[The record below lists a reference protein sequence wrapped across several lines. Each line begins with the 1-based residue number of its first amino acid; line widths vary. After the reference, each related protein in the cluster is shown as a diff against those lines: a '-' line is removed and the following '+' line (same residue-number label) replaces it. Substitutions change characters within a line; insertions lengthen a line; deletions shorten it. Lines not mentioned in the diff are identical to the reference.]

1 MGAGPRRFT
10 IRDVAARARV
20 SEATVSRVL
29 RGQSIHVREDTR
41 RRVLRVATELR
52 YQPST
57 AAVALRTSRTYAI
70 GLVIPDLDNPI
81 WPAVAHG
88 VQQVARPAGF
98 SVVLGVTDWE
108 AQGEVD
114 YLAMAQR
121 GGFDGLLINPARATN
136 DDLLRIGVPAVV
148 LGSHIDFPDFDVVGV
163 DTVLGIR
170 DAIGHLVGLGHRR
183 IGLIAPPLELNSGR
197 KRYRGYRAGLTA
209 HGLVERSEYV
219 VAVPYSREGGAEA
232 LRRLIALPEPPT
244 AVVAGNDQQAIGALH
259 AARAAGLQVPADLS
273 IVGLDDLDAASV
285 TSPPL
290 TTLRRPQ
297 REYGASATRML
308 IERISGLG
316 PEQPRRILYPCEL
329 IVRETTAPP
338 RSR

>member
-1 MGAGPRRFT
+1 MEAAPRRFT

-29 RGQSIHVREDTR
+29 RGQAIHVREDTR

-108 AQGEVD
+108 AQDEVD

-121 GGFDGLLINPARATN
+121 GSFDGLLINPARATN
-136 DDLLRIGVPAVV
+136 EELRRTGVPAVV

-163 DTVLGIR
+163 DTELGIR
-170 DAIGHLVGLGHRR
+170 DAIQHLFALGHRR
-183 IGLIAPPLELNSGR
+183 VGLIAPPLELNSGR
-197 KRYRGYRAGLTA
+197 KRYRAYQAGLA
-209 HGLVERSEYV
+209 ACGLAERDEYV
-219 VAVPYSREGGAEA
+219 VPVPYSRPGGAEA
-232 LRRLIALPEPPT
+232 VRRLIGLAEPPT
-244 AVVAGNDQQAIGALH
+244 AVVAGNDQQAIGALY
-259 AARAAGLQVPADLS
+259 AAQAAGVEVPRDLS

-297 REYGASATRML
+297 
-308 IERISGLG
+308 
-316 PEQPRRILYPCEL
+316 
-329 IVRETTAPP
+329 
-338 RSR
+338 